1 MDRVERVHANLRE
14 RLEAAEP
21 RARDAPEQR
30 RRVRAIRGRGGGEVR
45 NGPVPVHGA
54 LHARDTIACKNA
66 ATTVVCAHVMKA

>member
-14 RLEAAEP
+14 RLEAPEP

-54 LHARDTIACKNA
+54 GLRVGAMDRLRTRMNNNE
-66 ATTVVCAHVMKA
+66 